1 MSRFPHVKR
10 HRNLWRPTWEDV
22 WCRVTLEDGTWGL
35 GSTSHGRVTAAVIDD
50 HLAPNLVGQDIFA
63 LEKIADMM
71 FRMTKPYGSTGLAA
85 HAVSAVDL
93 ALWDALGKLLEQP
106 VYKLLGG
113 PHKDRLFCYATGNDV
128 DWYLELGFQAFKLA
142 CPYGPVDGLDGMDKN
157 EEFVA
162 NARETIGPDRELM
175 LDCWMAFDVDYTV
188 RLAERLRPYR
198 LKWMEECLIPEDLD
212 GHVALRQRLPW
223 QTLTTGEHWFTH
235 VPFQWAANHAVVD
248 AVQPDINWCGGLTT
262 CRKIAAIADAAGIGV
277 MLHGG
282 ARNPYGQHF
291 SVGHAQR
298 ALAGVLCRLRPWRAA
313 GGSRRGCPVSPWRW
327 MAGLRRP
334 MRPALGWRFPKA
346 GWSRSL
352 HKSLP
357 RRSTV
362 SLAVVTQGRNPLMSS
377 DLPPVYTVTLNPG
390 LDRTLTVPKLR
401 ENTVLR
407 AVESR
412 IDRGGKGF
420 NVTRAL
426 HALGVTSVAMG
437 FIGGFTGQ
445 MLTAGLTELGIDTDF
460 IEIPGETRT
469 NTVFME
475 ADSGRYYKV
484 NEAGPHVD
492 AVALDVLRTRIEAR
506 VRRRTACG
514 PSAAVCRPA
523 HRVRSMPT

>member
-1 MSRFPHVKR
+1 MKITEIRAVRVKQPATPPTVAPRRPGWWDTAEVANPMSRFPHVKR
-10 HRNLWRPTWEDV
+10 HRNLWRPTWEDA

-35 GSTSHGRVTAAVIDD
+35 GSTSHGRVTAAIIDD

-93 ALWDALGKLLEQP
+93 ALWDALGKLLDQP

-142 CPYGPVDGLDGMDKN
+142 CPYGPVDGLDGLDKN

-162 NARETIGPDRELM
+162 RAREIIGPDRELM

-212 GHVALRQRLPW
+212 GHVTLRQRLPW

-248 AVQPDINWCGGLTT
+248 VVQPDINWCGGLTT

-291 SVGHAQR
+291 SIAMPSV
-298 ALAGVLCRLRPWRAA
+298 PWLEYF
-313 GGSRRGCPVSPWRW
+313 V
-327 MAGLRRP
+327 
-334 MRPALGWRFPKA
+334 
-346 GWSRSL
+346 
-352 HKSLP
+352 
-357 RRSTV
+357 
-362 SLAVVTQGRNPLMSS
+362 SS
-377 DLPPVYTVTLNPG
+377 DPGVPLTQAPRLPGQPVAVDGWLTPSDAPG
-390 LDRTLTVPKLR
+390 
-401 ENTVLR
+401 
-407 AVESR
+407 
-412 IDRGGKGF
+412 F
-420 NVTRAL
+420 
-426 HALGVTSVAMG
+426 
-437 FIGGFTGQ
+437 
-445 MLTAGLTELGIDTDF
+445 GL
-460 IEIPGETRT
+460 EIPESWLEP
-469 NTVFME
+469 FF
-475 ADSGRYYKV
+475 A
-484 NEAGPHVD
+484 
-492 AVALDVLRTRIEAR
+492 
-506 VRRRTACG
+506 
-514 PSAAVCRPA
+514 
-523 HRVRSMPT
+523 